1 MNPMHVTK
9 LIVRELIADR
19 GRLWRAT
26 RFAAWYAA
34 LVLSLAGGFPVAAQ
48 EPDAA
53 AQTNDAS
60 AAQVLSQ
67 LDDLVQEA
75 DSAQPEDMA
84 LPDDLTPTNGLPQ
97 SNSPAASGDRTDRVN
112 RFDASSRSQ
121 SDDRKSRGRRSP
133 RSRSNQRGGSGSAN
147 NYSRDSDGAQTN
159 SLVGTNNGAITLDY
173 AAFKVIVDRNIFDP
187 NRYPHRPGAPPVAS
201 KPKSVDSLTLVG
213 TMSYEK
219 GTFAFFDGTSSEY
232 KKALKLTDSIA
243 GYKVTNIAPNAVK
256 LASGTN
262 ELELRVGAQL
272 RREEDGPWLLAGQSA
287 SYATTPGSTSTGGAA
302 ATTTTSSGAASGGED
317 SDIIKKL
324 MQRREKE

>member
-26 RFAAWYAA
+26 SFAARYAA

-48 EPDAA
+48 EPDAS

-60 AAQVLSQ
+60 ASQVLSQ
-67 LDDLVQEA
+67 LDDLVRGA
-75 DSAQPEDMA
+75 DSPQPEDMDA
-84 LPDDLTPTNGLPQ
+84 PNDLTPTNGLPQ
-97 SNSPAASGDRTDRVN
+97 SKGPTASGDRTDRVN

-133 RSRSNQRGGSGSAN
+133 RSRQRDSSGSAN
-147 NYSRDSDGAQTN
+147 DSSRDGNGAQTN
-159 SLVGTNNGAITLDY
+159 SLAGTNNGAVTLDY
-173 AAFKVIVDRNIFDP
+173 ASFKVIVDRNIFDP
-187 NRYPHRPGAPPVAS
+187 NRYPHRPGAQPVAA
-201 KPKSVDSLTLVG
+201 KPKSVDLVTLVG

-243 GYKVTNIAPNAVK
+243 GYKVTNIAANAVK

-287 SYATTPGSTSTGGAA
+287 SYVSAPGSASTGGAA
-302 ATTTTSSGAASGGED
+302 ATTTTGPGAASGGAD